1 MPTFW
6 LLLVAIGPLLL
17 IAAIYFGY
25 FRNREANRR
34 EVGRAER
41 GAKEFR
47 EDLQHDPEYHREL
60 REDEPR

>member
-17 IAAIYFGY
+17 IAAIYFGF
-25 FRNREANRR
+25 FRNRDANRR
-34 EVGRAER
+34 QVIRAER

-47 EDLQHDPEYHREL
+47 EDIAHDPEYHPEQ
-60 REDEPR
+60 RED